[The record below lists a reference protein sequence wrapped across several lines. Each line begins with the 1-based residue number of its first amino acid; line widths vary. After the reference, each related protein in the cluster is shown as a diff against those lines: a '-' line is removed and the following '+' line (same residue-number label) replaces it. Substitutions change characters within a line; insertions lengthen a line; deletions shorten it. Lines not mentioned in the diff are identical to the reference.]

1 MSNCVCTIVCVLSDW
16 LTVFRLHHAFGG
28 HENQSRG
35 REVGSRDKEARTP
48 GLGRSYI
55 HLSKIQTWVPAATRT
70 INRML
75 LVGLHCLSSIDSP
88 SRKRWNGK
96 AEQLVVWETICD
108 LSGVCLARHP
118 FSFAPTPHARNPG
131 FVWPFQ
137 QGEASRR

>member
-1 MSNCVCTIVCVLSDW
+1 MCTIVCVLSDW
-16 LTVFRLHHAFGG
+16 LTVFQLHHAFGG

-55 HLSKIQTWVPAATRT
+55 HLSKIQTWVPALQPHAQSTACS
-70 INRML
+70 L
-75 LVGLHCLSSIDSP
+75 LGCIAYHLLTVHPEAL
-88 SRKRWNGK
+88 NGK
-96 AEQLVVWETICD
+96 AEQLCGVVENDCD